1 MALKTASAFEVLT
14 SFTVI
19 GPVKSSHRIR
29 STAIPNR
36 HQAAINEPT
45 NTTSPAKSATS
56 YGNKGN
62 GSILVPGNH
71 QIRKLAIAP
80 RTANVN
86 GGRRLFVINSRVL
99 MLAVGTFMNFS
110 PVANLFPTRRRV
122 SVTYT

>member
-1 MALKTASAFEVLT
+1 MALKTASAYEVRPSLP
-14 SFTVI
+14 VI
-19 GPVKSSHRIR
+19 GSCESPTRIR
-29 STAIPNR
+29 STAIPNL
-36 HQAAINEPT
+36 HQATINEPT

-99 MLAVGTFMNFS
+99 ILAVGTFMNFS